1 LSQAERAAVMEKV
14 FAVPGKLDFTAKK
27 AKSTKT
33 KTAVAKEKA
42 PKVDT
47 KEVSL
52 ELHKEGKTIAEIARD
67 RKMVIG
73 TIEGH
78 LAHYVAKQEISAKD
92 ILGSKK
98 LDKIL
103 KTIRELKTMQMNPI
117 REHLGRDYSF
127 GEIKI
132 GLAAYLAEGE

>member
-1 LSQAERAAVMEKV
+1 M
-14 FAVPGKLDFTAKK
+14 
-27 AKSTKT
+27 
-33 KTAVAKEKA
+33 
-42 PKVDT
+42 
-47 KEVSL
+47 

-92 ILGSKK
+92 IIGSKK